1 MRLMRSAS
9 MVRFLRFFYTVSL
22 AFSHGWRTVLWG

>member
-1 MRLMRSAS
+1 